1 MYARSLLPVFCHTF
15 QSTMIATVK
24 KSSLGLIKK
33 MVHYMEP
40 ALLEEVCGA
49 DRHLVGEFVE
59 VLTSVLDNEEDEEG
73 HLTCLLIIQDLM
85 VKDGE
90 GLFLEHFAKL
100 GLYSKVRFE
109 RNIIDN
115 RAI

>member
-1 MYARSLLPVFCHTF
+1 MV
-15 QSTMIATVK
+15 TV
-24 KSSLGLIKK
+24 SGSHG
-33 MVHYMEP
+33 EQENR
-40 ALLEEVCGA
+40 EEVCGA
-49 DRHLVGEFVE
+49 NRHLVGEFVE

-100 GLYSKVRFE
+100 GLYSKVHSLAE
-109 RNIIDN
+109 
-115 RAI
+115 